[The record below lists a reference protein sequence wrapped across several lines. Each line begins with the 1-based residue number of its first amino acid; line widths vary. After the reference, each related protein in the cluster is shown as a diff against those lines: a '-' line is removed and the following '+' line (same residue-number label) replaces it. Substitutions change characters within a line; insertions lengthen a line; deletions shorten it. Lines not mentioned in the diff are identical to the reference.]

1 MCFFS
6 YKYIKIIFFNKF
18 IFNINISKILKKK
31 VNKKK
36 FEACLTTSQTYTY
49 LTNAIPYMGIKRS
62 SSENDLREAC
72 GMLNGSIEKTDALLH
87 PGQKTNAV

>member
-1 MCFFS
+1 
-6 YKYIKIIFFNKF
+6 
-18 IFNINISKILKKK
+18 
-31 VNKKK
+31 
-36 FEACLTTSQTYTY
+36 
-49 LTNAIPYMGIKRS
+49 MGIKRS